1 MPMESNNV
9 ITIGQLKFKIYLDE
23 EQIYLRVKEIANE
36 INARF
41 TEKPPLIIVLMNGA
55 CFFAADLLKKLTFLP
70 MVHFIKASSYHEMES
85 TGTVVFQ
92 QISDLNLQGQDV
104 LVIEDIVD
112 SGTTMHQFCKLLT
125 DSKVNSMTI
134 ATLLYKPSKLKYD
147 LKIDFVGF
155 EISDEFVVG
164 YGLDYNNL
172 GRNLGAI
179 YQLGE
184 L

>member
-1 MPMESNNV
+1 MESNNL
-9 ITIGQLKFKIYLDE
+9 ITIGNLKFKSYLDE

-41 TEKPPLIIVLMNGA
+41 TDKPPVVIVLMNGA

-70 MVHFIKASSYHEMES
+70 IIHFIKASSYHEMES

-92 QISDLNLQGQDV
+92 QISDLNLEHQDV

-112 SGTTMHQFCKLLT
+112 SGTTMHQFRRLLEEYNI
-125 DSKVNSMTI
+125 NSMTI
-134 ATLLYKPSKLKYD
+134 AALLVKPSKLKYD
-147 LKIDFVGF
+147 FKIDFVGF

-179 YQLGE
+179 YQLE
-184 L
+184 AE